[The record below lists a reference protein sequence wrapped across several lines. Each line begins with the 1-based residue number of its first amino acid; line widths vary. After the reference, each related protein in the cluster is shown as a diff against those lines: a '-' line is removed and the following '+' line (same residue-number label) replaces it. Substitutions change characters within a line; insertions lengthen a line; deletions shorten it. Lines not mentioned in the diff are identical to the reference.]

1 MNITQLKKKSLE
13 YRKIIIEI
21 IYNSNAGHTAG
32 SLSCIDIINV
42 LYNDILDITP
52 DNFNSYDRN
61 RYIQSK
67 GHSVEALYTVLC
79 DKGFFKKKDMDTL
92 NNFDS
97 HFIGHPTRKV
107 NGIEHNSGAL
117 GHGLSVAVGMAL
129 AYKMEAKPFKVF
141 ALLGDGELSEGSI
154 WEACTTASKYQ
165 LDNLVVIIDRNN
177 LQISGDTELINPIE
191 PLDKKFEAFGFSVKK
206 INGHDV
212 ASLKENLNAKPM
224 SENKPSVFIANTI
237 KGKGISFMENI
248 VSWHHRVPT
257 KNEYKLAIDELKLE
271 IDKNNG

>member
-1 MNITQLKKKSLE
+1 MNCNDLQLKSIE
-13 YRKIIIEI
+13 YRKIILEI
-21 IYNSNAGHTAG
+21 IYNGGAGHTGG
-32 SLSCIDIINV
+32 SLSCIDILNV
-42 LYNDILDITP
+42 LYNNFLDISP
-52 DNFNSYDRN
+52 NNFESNDRN

-79 DKGFFKKKDMDTL
+79 DKKFFKKTDLNTL
-92 NNFDS
+92 NKFNS
-97 HFIGHPTRKV
+97 HFIGHPTRKIF
-107 NGIEHNSGAL
+107 GIEHNTGAL

-129 AYKMEAKPFKVF
+129 AYKMDAKPFKVF
-141 ALLGDGELSEGSI
+141 TLLGDGELSEGSI

-165 LDNLVVIIDRNN
+165 LDNLIVIIDRNN

-206 INGHDV
+206 INGHDIT
-212 ASLKENLNAKPM
+212 SLKENFNANAM
-224 SENKPSVFIANTI
+224 DENKPNVFIANTI

-257 KNEYKLAIDELKLE
+257 ENEYKLAIDELEVE
-271 IDKNNG
+271 IDQNG